1 MKLMKIKKKDKV
13 IIDKLNNDIK
23 EIKEKEIKLQNDLLV
38 EKQKRDNLS
47 LKINEFENELIAK
60 NKHNSNLENIL
71 NSNEIMIYELNNNIT
86 KNEFTINCLENDIS
100 QLIKDLSMTK
110 I

>member
-86 KNEFTINCLENDIS
+86 KNEFTINCLENDIF
-100 QLIKDLSMTK
+100 LI